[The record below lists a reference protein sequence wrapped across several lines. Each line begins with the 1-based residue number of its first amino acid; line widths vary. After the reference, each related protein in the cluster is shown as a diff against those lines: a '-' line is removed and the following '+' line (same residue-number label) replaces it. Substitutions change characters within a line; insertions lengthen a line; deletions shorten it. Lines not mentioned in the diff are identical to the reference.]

1 MSTRRFWLTTLGGLM
16 LLTLCIGW
24 ASNSY
29 FINQRIAAASDRL
42 MLLSNL
48 RREALHRYLD
58 TAEAEL
64 RFWSI
69 NRELIGQQLWLV
81 DAWNKA
87 VDEGRDPE
95 QRLKLFYV
103 ENNPYPAGERRKFN
117 DAGDGSGYSGLH
129 AKLHPLASLFVSERG
144 YYDFFL
150 INPTGD
156 ILYSVEKEEDF
167 ATNLYRGEFKDTGL
181 AEVFKRALVYAET
194 DQVAVSDLSAYAPSG
209 DAPAMF
215 VAKAMYGEQGQ
226 LAGVIALQLPTDR
239 IVDIMNFDAGMGTTG
254 ETYLVG
260 EDLLMRSD
268 SRFSEDS
275 TVLEVVVDTESVSKA
290 LLGEYGVEF
299 IEDYRGKQVLS
310 AYSSTQ
316 VGENTWA
323 VIAEID
329 RAEILEIAT
338 SDRPM
343 LAGLMLFFYS
353 FAAWSVWF
361 IQRSDVDAEGVSLL
375 ADLDLDGGMDLSD
388 G

>member
-1 MSTRRFWLTTLGGLM
+1 
-16 LLTLCIGW
+16 
-24 ASNSY
+24 
-29 FINQRIAAASDRL
+29 
-42 MLLSNL
+42 
-48 RREALHRYLD
+48 
-58 TAEAEL
+58 
-64 RFWSI
+64 
-69 NRELIGQQLWLV
+69 
-81 DAWNKA
+81 
-87 VDEGRDPE
+87 
-95 QRLKLFYV
+95 
-103 ENNPYPAGERRKFN
+103 
-117 DAGDGSGYSGLH
+117 
-129 AKLHPLASLFVSERG
+129 
-144 YYDFFL
+144 
-150 INPTGD
+150 
-156 ILYSVEKEEDF
+156 
-167 ATNLYRGEFKDTGL
+167 
-181 AEVFKRALVYAET
+181 
-194 DQVAVSDLSAYAPSG
+194 
-209 DAPAMF
+209 
-215 VAKAMYGEQGQ
+215 MYGEQGQ

-329 RAEILEIAT
+329 KAEILEIAT